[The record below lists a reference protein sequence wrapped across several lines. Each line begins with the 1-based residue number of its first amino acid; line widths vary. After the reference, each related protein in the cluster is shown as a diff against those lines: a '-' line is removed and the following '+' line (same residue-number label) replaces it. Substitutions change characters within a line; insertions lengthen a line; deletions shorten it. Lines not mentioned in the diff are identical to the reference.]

1 MTKLL
6 ILGLLDEGPLSGY
19 DIQQRVNRADAQRWG
34 GILPGSIYHALR
46 KLEEEQCIT
55 LVQVERTGHRQRA
68 VYRITPRGR
77 EQLRLLI
84 LDALRDA
91 APCYPTTLYSG
102 LSLLDKVPREQ
113 DRAALEE
120 QRQCLEAEYRTLEAG
135 QRSNEGTE
143 VSPMAQLTIA
153 HMFAVVR
160 LQQQFVEQLLAAC
173 AS

>member
-34 GILPGSIYHALR
+34 GILPGSISHALR

-55 LVQVERTGHRQRA
+55 LVQVERTGYRQRA

-113 DRAALEE
+113 ARAALEE
-120 QRQCLEAEYRTLEAG
+120 QKQCLEAEYRTLEAG
-135 QRSNEGTE
+135 QRSNEGSE

-160 LQQQFVEQLLAAC
+160 LQRQFVEQLLAAC